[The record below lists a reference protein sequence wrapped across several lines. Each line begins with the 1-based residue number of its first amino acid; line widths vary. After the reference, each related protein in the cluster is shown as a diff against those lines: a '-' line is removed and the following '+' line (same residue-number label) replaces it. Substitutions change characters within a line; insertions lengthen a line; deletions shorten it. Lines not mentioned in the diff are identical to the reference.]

1 MHKIDQV
8 LVAFE
13 SSPSLIGQ
21 IDKFPFLS
29 VFITQGAESPDEWRL
44 HFLLLFQTL
53 CVCVL

>member
-44 HFLLLFQTL
+44 HFFLFL
-53 CVCVL
+53 